1 MVMFEKIIKVEV
13 AENDCYKV
21 EVKKLCK
28 EDYDEDYE
36 NDFYETDEFLDDDD
50 FYAYE
55 EESWAHGGFK
65 RAKDDVKIVR
75 EECCVYEFDEEIPF

>member
-13 AENDCYKV
+13 SENDCYKV

-36 NDFYETDEFLDDDD
+36 NNFWMMIFMPMKKKVGRTVHL
-50 FYAYE
+50 
-55 EESWAHGGFK
+55 SVPK
-65 RAKDDVKIVR
+65 MM
-75 EECCVYEFDEEIPF
+75 